1 MSYMY
6 WAGKLTIANANLV
19 DLHQQAGDM
28 KYKMRHKSYNK
39 LSGCKYQPS
48 GHHN

>member
-1 MSYMY
+1 MY
-6 WAGKLTIANANLV
+6 YAHALSIANGNLV

-28 KYKMRHKSYNK
+28 KYKMRHKSSTK
-39 LSGCKYQPS
+39 LLAHKYQPS